1 MNTSLIIRAC
11 LLGLLVLLLLL
22 AWHFV
27 KHADDGVKLIF
38 FILVGAG
45 GGLWAIKYFIPWFGE
60 ILGTFFYSSGEEI
73 QLDDKMKAAAKVA
86 QGDYEG
92 AIVEYEKLAKAH
104 PEDPHP
110 VAEIAKI
117 QSDRL
122 HDTAS
127 AIQVLECHLQSR
139 VWPVEDAAFLMFRMA
154 EILSEKGHDYEGAR
168 EILEQVVAH
177 FPNTRHSANAHH
189 RINELDQMKFKQTT
203 EQRIKS
209 GGDRSK

>member
-45 GGLWAIKYFIPWFGE
+45 GGLWATKYFIPWFG
-60 ILGTFFYSSGEEI
+60 
-73 QLDDKMKAAAKVA
+73 
-86 QGDYEG
+86 
-92 AIVEYEKLAKAH
+92 
-104 PEDPHP
+104 
-110 VAEIAKI
+110 
-117 QSDRL
+117 
-122 HDTAS
+122 
-127 AIQVLECHLQSR
+127 
-139 VWPVEDAAFLMFRMA
+139 
-154 EILSEKGHDYEGAR
+154 

-189 RINELDQMKFKQTT
+189 RINELDQMKYKQTT

-209 GGDRSK
+209 RGDRPK